1 MVMMKLSEVL
11 FETAEEYYRYN
22 ARVSGRLNR
31 VETLD
36 GFSRYKRVGVN
47 FVEYDP
53 DLFAADDESPDATG
67 GLTKVSSP
75 GYSKQRVVLDLRRNI
90 VYLTRSALPEHDPL
104 TLFQLKELVSVVPE
118 VGGYEVVRVDR
129 HGNEVPYG
137 KTLGE
142 FMSVGREI
150 SPTSSSPFPASM
162 SVISKQGVYPRYKKG
177 EELFDEFR
185 FEVLKDLG
193 EVLWYHATKVS
204 NYEKIRHEGLK
215 PSKAFSMD
223 DQQQHGWTMFNF
235 DLQNAVYLTHDI
247 ERARDIASALTER
260 HLEDA
265 VVLRVSGEALG
276 DVRRLVV
283 DEDELR
289 DSYTDEIVPREA
301 QGIPEY
307 VISVTSQKI
316 AGLGYKGV
324 IPPEYIEVAEV
335 VRFELPSEEDE

>member
-1 MVMMKLSEVL
+1 MKVLMKLSEVL
-11 FETAEEYYRYN
+11 YETAEEYYRHN

-31 VETLD
+31 EETLD
-36 GFSRYKRVGVN
+36 GFNRYKRVGVN

-53 DLFAADDESPDATG
+53 DIFAPADASPDDTG

-75 GYSKQRVVLDLRRNI
+75 AYSKQRLVVDLRQNV

-129 HGNEVPYG
+129 YGNEVPYG
-137 KTLGE
+137 RTVGE
-142 FMSVGREI
+142 FLGVGGD
-150 SPTSSSPFPASM
+150 PSSSS
-162 SVISKQGVYPRYKKG
+162 SLVISKHGTYPRYKKG
-177 EELFDEFR
+177 EELFNEFR
-185 FEVLKDLG
+185 FEVLKDLT
-193 EVLWYHATKVS
+193 EFQWYHATKVS
-204 NYEKIRHEGLK
+204 NYEKIRHAGLK

-247 ERARDIASALTER
+247 ERARDIASALTEI

-265 VVLRVSGEALG
+265 VVLRVSGEALS

-324 IPPEYIEVAEV
+324 ISPEYIEVAEV
-335 VRFELPSEEDE
+335 VRFELPEEDA